1 MQQDTNGSNE
11 TTVKETGGYDK
22 NSVRKDIINLKND
35 MQEIKEALK
44 SLLTKQWQ
52 SKHEQ
57 EIPYQPE
64 KKTVAQKKENKTKL
78 KKEILSDDTTEKRE
92 NKDKLEEP
100 SKKKKG
106 IKENI
111 RRSKDSET
119 SKFITKMLKG

>member
-1 MQQDTNGSNE
+1 MNKKYLTNQ
-11 TTVKETGGYDK
+11 
-22 NSVRKDIINLKND
+22 R
-35 MQEIKEALK
+35 
-44 SLLTKQWQ
+44 
-52 SKHEQ
+52 
-57 EIPYQPE
+57 

-92 NKDKLEEP
+92 NKDKLEQP

>member
-1 MQQDTNGSNE
+1 MNKKYLTNQ
-11 TTVKETGGYDK
+11 
-22 NSVRKDIINLKND
+22 R
-35 MQEIKEALK
+35 
-44 SLLTKQWQ
+44 
-52 SKHEQ
+52 
-57 EIPYQPE
+57 

-92 NKDKLEEP
+92 NKDKLEQP

-106 IKENI
+106 IKERDI

>member
-1 MQQDTNGSNE
+1 MNKKYLTNQ
-11 TTVKETGGYDK
+11 
-22 NSVRKDIINLKND
+22 R
-35 MQEIKEALK
+35 
-44 SLLTKQWQ
+44 
-52 SKHEQ
+52 
-57 EIPYQPE
+57 

>member
-1 MQQDTNGSNE
+1 MNKKYLTNQ
-11 TTVKETGGYDK
+11 
-22 NSVRKDIINLKND
+22 R
-35 MQEIKEALK
+35 
-44 SLLTKQWQ
+44 
-52 SKHEQ
+52 
-57 EIPYQPE
+57 

-78 KKEILSDDTTEKRE
+78 KKKILSDDTTEKRE
-92 NKDKLEEP
+92 NKDKLEQP